1 MTSDQ
6 GGNRFGNR
14 SEQVPTPDGNSWGCI
29 GGNSPLAQA
38 DDDLLATFG
47 YHRPSWQLDALCRR
61 VPQPAVA
68 SVERPAN
75 RAGAAGLRT
84 LRHTRRVASPGRWP
98 TRHCSACS
106 VAPAT
111 KPDATGASSTPR
123 GRRERRE
130 IRVRDVR
137 WEGRDYRARHP
148 GGPPY
153 RRGRRSMTPVSL
165 SPRLHLASVF
175 SPGLHAPPA
184 PTLQPGG
191 RRFPTPSRLAVCTS
205 LGLSD
210 PPPLGLFIG
219 DHKPPDSVS
228 SRSVYE
234 SGTFRPSTPGGVG
247 VFPLGSWRQDTAIRI
262 LPPTPRGVHEPARV
276 GGNPMT
282 GVCGPARAVAI
293 RPTPTPAA

>member
-84 LRHTRRVASPGRWP
+84 LRRTRRVASPGRWP

-106 VAPAT
+106 VAPVPNQTQPAQARRQEA
-111 KPDATGASSTPR
+111 DVNAENFALEISG
-123 GRRERRE
+123 GR
-130 IRVRDVR
+130 V
-137 WEGRDYRARHP
+137 G
-148 GGPPY
+148 
-153 RRGRRSMTPVSL
+153 TPVLDAQGVPALPPGST
-165 SPRLHLASVF
+165 LHDARVF
-175 SPGLHAPPA
+175 IPPA
-184 PTLQPGG
+184 PSGFGTLARPTRAPGPHPSARG

-210 PPPLGLFIG
+210 PPPWAF
-219 DHKPPDSVS
+219 S
-228 SRSVYE
+228 
-234 SGTFRPSTPGGVG
+234 
-247 VFPLGSWRQDTAIRI
+247 
-262 LPPTPRGVHEPARV
+262 
-276 GGNPMT
+276 
-282 GVCGPARAVAI
+282 
-293 RPTPTPAA
+293 